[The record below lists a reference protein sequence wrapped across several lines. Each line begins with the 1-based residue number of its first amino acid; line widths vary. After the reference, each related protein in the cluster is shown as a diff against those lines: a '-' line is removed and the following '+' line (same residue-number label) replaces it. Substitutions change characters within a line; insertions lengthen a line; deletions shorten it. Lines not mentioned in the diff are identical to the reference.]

1 MLVRECG
8 CVRGCGCVSARV
20 PRPGVRVARGVGRRD
35 EPCVCPCACV
45 CSARVWMAVALLLL
59 PRYCDLAALWLVLC
73 LAGTPG
79 PRPCASASALMPVS
93 LCSRLYGALGEG
105 GDGRSHVALTTLW
118 LPPLRSDHVVAAPV
132 PCRNIRPSPPP
143 LSPSLPT
150 ACAGCLVG
158 RRFCAPTV

>member
-1 MLVRECG
+1 MQVAVLVRECG

-73 LAGTPG
+73 SESECRCGGVCGAYSREGLNQGTANG
-79 PRPCASASALMPVS
+79 FTHQHAHQLKGGVTCCVHKLRDQLSA
-93 LCSRLYGALGEG
+93 
-105 GDGRSHVALTTLW
+105 
-118 LPPLRSDHVVAAPV
+118 
-132 PCRNIRPSPPP
+132 
-143 LSPSLPT
+143 
-150 ACAGCLVG
+150 AGC
-158 RRFCAPTV
+158 RFISPVNENRDGL